1 MGKSPRPQHASNSRV
16 LPSHPVNSQQTTS
29 AAYDVRLSKAAEAAY
44 ERFYQKAAEA
54 RDRGEAT
61 SSHYTTLNM
70 IDEVLEHII
79 PRDPFNKRY
88 ALQGVLSGLFRM
100 QKGRLRIC
108 WVGNSQLRQIQ
119 VIFISETLR
128 KQGDANDPYRV
139 LTGMLL
145 SGEFNE
151 VFEHL
156 GLPAPTKLS
165 RNSSRPPFQ

>member
-1 MGKSPRPQHASNSRV
+1 MGKSPIPQHANNPKV
-16 LPSHPVNSQQTTS
+16 LPRRPANSQQNVS
-29 AAYDVRLSKAAEAAY
+29 AAYDVQLSKAAEAVY

-54 RDRGEAT
+54 RDRGDPT

-70 IDEVLEHII
+70 IDEVLEQII

-108 WVGNSQLRQIQ
+108 WVGNSQLRQVR

-128 KQGDANDPYRV
+128 KQGDVNDPYRV

-151 VFEHL
+151 VFEQL
-156 GLPAPTKLS
+156 GLPPPAKVP
-165 RNSSRPPFQ
+165 RSSSHPSSQ